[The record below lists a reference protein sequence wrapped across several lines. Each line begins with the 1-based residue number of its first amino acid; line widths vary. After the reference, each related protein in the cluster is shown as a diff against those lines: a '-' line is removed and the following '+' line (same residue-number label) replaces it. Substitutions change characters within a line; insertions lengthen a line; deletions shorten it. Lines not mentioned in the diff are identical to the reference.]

1 MKSCSLSFRQN
12 LPNKICQKFL
22 PNEFGLIG
30 SQKENNKQHFYQKSS
45 LESMLS
51 LIKNTQLE
59 YLSLLNNKDKNC
71 INKQVKK
78 KSVKLAKNLLVSLK
92 NNLNMM
98 HKEKLNILNSAKSQ
112 KIKNENSFYN
122 NQNNKDIKKDIG
134 QLKDMNFIFENEIEK
149 VENLIES
156 KNNYMYLIKS
166 YDCFLELYEE
176 HICQPIKNHKEIENI
191 FIKENIESK
200 NKLSIIQKKLLNT
213 EKKVDELKTKINS
226 LKLIIEKNKKIDYN
240 NNDTI
245 KEDTKEYISSSNNEN
260 NTQSKSPHKK
270 KVNFTIDKKDNNSK
284 IRNNCLCAKG
294 CNYFNK
300 LKLNKNN
307 KIYNGSKIILMNKKK
322 QKKRS
327 SCPEIRIFQSMF
339 GKKNNKLNNGKNY
352 ANNNKSINASDFDR
366 TTKSTIN
373 DKIIEYENIF
383 NKTL

>member
-30 SQKENNKQHFYQKSS
+30 SQKENNKQHFFQRSS
-45 LESMLS
+45 LESILS
-51 LIKNTQLE
+51 LIKSTQIE
-59 YLSLLNNKDKNC
+59 YLSLLNDKEKNS
-71 INKQVKK
+71 INKKEKK
-78 KSVKLAKNLLVSLK
+78 KSVKLTKNLLVSLK

-98 HKEKLNILNSAKSQ
+98 QKEKFNILNLTKSQ

-122 NQNNKDIKKDIG
+122 NINNNDVKKDIG
-134 QLKDMNFIFENEIEK
+134 QLKDMNFIFENEIQK
-149 VENLIES
+149 IKNLIES

-166 YDCFLELYEE
+166 YDCFLEFYEE
-176 HICQPIKNHKEIENI
+176 HICQPIKNNEAIENI
-191 FIKENIESK
+191 FIKENIVSK
-200 NKLSIIQKKLLNT
+200 NNLVISQKKLLNT
-213 EKKVDELKTKINS
+213 EKKIDELKTKINS
-226 LKLIIEKNKKIDYN
+226 LKLIIEKNKKIDYK

-245 KEDTKEYISSSNNEN
+245 KEDPKEYICSSNNEN

-270 KVNFTIDKKDNNSK
+270 KVNFTINAKNNNSK
-284 IRNNCLCAKG
+284 MRNNCFSEKG

-307 KIYNGSKIILMNKKK
+307 KIYNGSKIILNKKK

-327 SCPEIRIFQSMF
+327 SCPEIRIIQSIF
-339 GKKNNKLNNGKNY
+339 GKKNSKVNNGKNY
-352 ANNNKSINASDFDR
+352 IYINKSINASDFER